1 MRFLLGIVVVGLVA
15 FVGALAYA
23 MRFDEIAALPAAPA
37 ASTFDRNVIS
47 KGELMT
53 GMGDCEVCHT
63 RVGGE
68 PFAGGFPLETP
79 FGVIYT
85 TNITPDIETGIGT
98 WSLEAFTRAMREGV
112 DREGEYLYPAFPYN
126 HFTKTTD
133 DDIKA
138 IYAYIMTSVKPVK
151 YEPPET
157 KLPFPFNIRLSLAGW
172 NFLFLKPGPD
182 AKDTT
187 KDDDWNRGRYLVE
200 GLGHC
205 GSCHTPLNFIGG
217 EKGGGNKFGGAEA
230 EGWYVPPLNHNTLS
244 PIPWTENALV
254 DYLFDGWSKQ
264 HGITAG
270 PMTPVIRHLYDQE
283 EDDVFAIAKYISTFQ
298 PPYDQAKADA
308 IAAQAKA
315 KEWDAANPPKPTD
328 ATLAKGASEFGRLCA
343 NCHKLNGQP
352 LPLAMTTTVNMPDP
366 RNVIRITLE
375 GIRPPPGS
383 RDRSMPPL
391 LINDQD
397 LEAMLMFIR
406 SQYTTKPAWTHV
418 GEYIKEARA
427 SVAAANP
434 TAVAK

>member
-1 MRFLLGIVVVGLVA
+1 M
-15 FVGALAYA
+15 
-23 MRFDEIAALPAAPA
+23 
-37 ASTFDRNVIS
+37 
-47 KGELMT
+47 
-53 GMGDCEVCHT
+53 
-63 RVGGE
+63 
-68 PFAGGFPLETP
+68 
-79 FGVIYT
+79 
-85 TNITPDIETGIGT
+85 
-98 WSLEAFTRAMREGV
+98 
-112 DREGEYLYPAFPYN
+112 
-126 HFTKTTD
+126 
-133 DDIKA
+133 
-138 IYAYIMTSVKPVK
+138 
-151 YEPPET
+151 
-157 KLPFPFNIRLSLAGW
+157 
-172 NFLFLKPGPD
+172 LFRSKPGPD